1 MLLPQIRRKGRKQR
15 IPQNLKTMMVIVI
28 SARRMQMVSLRSRE
42 GAGVVR
48 LLAGAGVRP
57 PRKFLLKGKKVLDV
71 DVAVDALGLLRR
83 KARSLA
89 VVEGEGKLGR
99 GAEPSSK

>member
-1 MLLPQIRRKGRKQR
+1 MLLLQIRRKGRTQR
-15 IPQNLKTMMVIVI
+15 IRRNLKTMVLIVI

-42 GAGVVR
+42 GAGAVR

-57 PRKFLLKGKKVLDV
+57 PRKFLLKGKKAL